1 MNIVNSPGT
10 VGDTPSGTVNSNPMS
25 ESNFHQRVDAILSA
39 IENAMDE
46 VPCDIDAELNAGI
59 LTLTFENDSKV
70 IVNRQTPLREIWV
83 AAKSGGFHFKFDAA
97 ASHGT
102 TNPPPHCA
110 ARHEWKDTRS
120 GETLEALLSRV
131 VSEQS
136 ANVIS
141 ITFA

>member
-1 MNIVNSPGT
+1 MNIVNSPSAA
-10 VGDTPSGTVNSNPMS
+10 GDTPSGTASSNLIS
-25 ESNFHQRVDAILSA
+25 ESTFHQRVDAILSA
-39 IENAMDE
+39 IESAMDDA
-46 VPCDIDAELNAGI
+46 PCDIDAELNAGI
-59 LTLTFENDSKV
+59 LTLTFANGTKV

-83 AAKSGGFHFKFDAA
+83 AAKSGGFHFKFDDAVA
-97 ASHGT
+97 LASMSPTAQH
-102 TNPPPHCA
+102 
-110 ARHEWKDTRS
+110 RWKDTRS